1 MRRILFCIVILLIVV
16 SVVAQA
22 QATRYTFVKNI
33 PNDTY
38 RTPGG
43 NGSHG
48 VAVDPEGKIWF
59 MPYDVSDSV
68 LVASTG
74 KYAKTR
80 AIYCWKPDGT
90 PASFSPVKTVTVGAV
105 TDTLWNSSR
114 GMRADANGN
123 VVFCSFDTYY
133 RLNYRTGAGMSK
145 NVANFNNT
153 GIQPAF
159 DSFNEMFT
167 GLVIPKGPIKIH
179 DNSGAFLGN
188 VRDSADGFARSIE
201 VSADGNDVFWAGYT
215 NNAVYKYH
223 SDNGSLGP
231 YNKVDTVMV
240 GLSVESITRHPKTGA
255 YWASGG
261 SAGSVDRG
269 YRNYKWYAFAPTNL
283 NTPIDSLS
291 WAGSVAADPRPR
303 GMAFSPSGDTVYVC
317 EFGTN
322 TVGPIQ
328 MFVKKAAT
336 QVTFWANTATVPD
349 TLKSKSFVQIR
360 GSASAFGP
368 WGLSSTAILQNVAG
382 DYWKGSFNLTPGD
395 TIQYKFFT
403 NANSTVG
410 SAIGDQGWENNS
422 TDASG
427 NRILIVPKADTVLP
441 LQFVNGTPTNQPQY
455 FTPYVN
461 QKDSIEI
468 WFRVNMAGNESFK
481 KDAQFMGVRGGFVG
495 TPYDGWSKSVVL
507 KKEDQHGNGGSRQ
520 YDGTNL
526 WSGYV
531 RVPKSTFASA
541 IEYKFVIM
549 DAASPTAGVLAWED
563 GIRAAPDVTG
573 GGNRAISA
581 SPGISDTTL
590 YWKWWANAPAIGFK
604 GSDTVIVTFRANM
617 SKAVAERGFTFSDTL
632 QVRSGYG
639 GTAKEVRTKLMTR
652 SGITGS
658 IFTATDTVIAA
669 VGKNLN
675 YQYYLIKTGNDVR
688 EVFYDFDYAG
698 SDVSQAER
706 RKVTVAKGMT
716 VNDTTSTTTDM
727 RRMPRFRNTAK
738 VTKAVTVKY
747 TLDLR
752 PAYTQVA
759 RGDTLTDIQGTLH
772 VTKSSNIKTLGVSM
786 NGPAV
791 GGWGSWGASLMSDT
805 TRRMWDDATHGDAVA
820 NDTIYTRQTSY
831 TTADFIGQEFKFGVG
846 GGDNEGGKGGF
857 GNNHIENIDD
867 SQTLFI
873 LASDFGSINPKF
885 YNTWDFNLH
894 KAKTP
899 TAVEDN
905 WNGVPMVYTLDQN
918 YPNPFNPSTTIRF
931 TLGTEEIVTLKI
943 FNMLGQEVTT
953 LLHEKLSAGNHVVR
967 FDAARLTS
975 GVYFY
980 QVNAGKFVETKKMLL
995 LK

>member
-1 MRRILFCIVILLIVV
+1 MRRILFSVVILLIVV
-16 SVVAQA
+16 SVVALG
-22 QATRYTFVKNI
+22 QATRYTFVKNF
-33 PNDTY
+33 PNDAY
-38 RTPGG
+38 RVPGG
-43 NGSHG
+43 NAGHG
-48 VAVDPEGKIWF
+48 VAVDPEGKVWF

-80 AIYCWKPDGT
+80 GIYCWKADGT
-90 PASFSPVKTVTVGAV
+90 PASFSPVKVVTVGTV
-105 TDTLWNSSR
+105 TDTLYNSSR
-114 GMRADANGN
+114 GIRADANGN
-123 VVFCSFDTYY
+123 IVFCSFDTYY
-133 RLNYRTGAGMSK
+133 RLNYKTGAGMSK

-179 DNSGAFLGN
+179 DNAGAFLGN
-188 VRDSADGFARSIE
+188 VADSADGFSRSIE

-231 YNKVDTVMV
+231 YNKVDTVMK

-283 NTPIDSLS
+283 NTPIDSLA

-303 GMAFSPSGDTVYVC
+303 GMAFSPTGDTVYVC

-322 TVGPIQ
+322 TLGPIQ

-336 QVTFWANTATVPD
+336 QVTFWANTSTVPD
-349 TLKSKSFVQIR
+349 TLKAKSFIQIR

-410 SAIGDQGWENNS
+410 SAIGDQGWEQNT
-422 TDASG
+422 TDAST

-441 LQFVNGTPTNQPQY
+441 LQFVNGTATNQPQY

-461 QKDSIEI
+461 QKDSIEV
-468 WFRVNMAGNESFK
+468 WFRVNMQGNESFGK
-481 KDAQFMGVRGGFVG
+481 ATQFMGVRGGTAPLEWG
-495 TPYDGWSKSVVL
+495 KSIVL
-507 KKEDQHGNGGSRQ
+507 TQESQHGNGGSRQ
-520 YDGTNL
+520 YDGTNF
-526 WSGYV
+526 WSGYA
-531 RVPKSTFASA
+531 RFPKSAFASD
-541 IEYKFVIM
+541 IEYKYVILKTN
-549 DAASPTAGVLAWED
+549 SPGADVVAWED
-563 GIRAAPDVTG
+563 GIRAAPDVSG
-573 GGNRAISA
+573 GGNRLILK
-581 SPGISDTTL
+581 SPAISDTTI
-590 YWKWWANAPAIGFK
+590 YWKWWANAPAVGFK

-617 SKAVAERGFTFSDTL
+617 AKAVAERGFTFSDTI
-632 QVRSGYG
+632 QVRTGYG

-675 YQYYLIKTGNDVR
+675 YQYYLLKSGNDVR

-698 SDVSQAER
+698 TDVSQAER
-706 RKVTVAKGMT
+706 RKVSASKGMT
-716 VNDTTSTTTDM
+716 VNDTASTNTDM
-727 RRMPRFRNTAK
+727 RRMPRFRNTTK
-738 VTKAVTVKY
+738 VSKAVTVTF

-752 PAYTQVA
+752 PAYYQVA
-759 RGDTLTDIQGTLH
+759 RGDTLTDIQGTQSI
-772 VTKSSNIKTLGVSM
+772 TKSTNIKSLGVAI

-791 GGWGSWGASLMSDT
+791 NGWASWGAGLVAVTDT
-805 TRRMWDDATHGDAVA
+805 LHKMYDDGTHGDAVA
-820 NDTIYTRQTSY
+820 NDTIYAVKHTFGTD
-831 TTADFIGQEFKFGVG
+831 DFIGNEFKFGIG

-867 SQTLFI
+867 AQTTFI

-894 KAKTP
+894 KGKTA

-905 WNGVPMVYTLDQN
+905 WNGVPLVYTLDQN

-953 LLHEKLSAGNHVVR
+953 LLHEKLGAGNHIVR
-967 FDAARLTS
+967 FDAAKLTS

-980 QVNAGKFVETKKMLL
+980 QINAGKFVETKKMLM